1 MNSNHLLVTTDFSD
15 VSFAALKY
23 AAQMKQSEIT
33 LLSVVQSGDVPP
45 GLLKQMPDPDAV
57 KEYREDIIKQTEI
70 KLDSL
75 AKEYFP
81 DRIVNTK
88 IISGN
93 GDTASEICSYAD
105 NNHIEMIVIAGH
117 GRGSLGNLFIGST
130 VQKILR
136 ITKIPVIVVPKEQ
149 YF

>member
-1 MNSNHLLVTTDFSD
+1 MNSNNLLVTTDFSD
-15 VSFAALKY
+15 VSFAALTY
-23 AAQMKQSEIT
+23 AAKMKQSQIT

-57 KEYREDIIKQTEI
+57 KKYREDIIKQTEI

-81 DRIVNTK
+81 DMNVSTK
-88 IISGN
+88 ILSG
-93 GDTASEICSYAD
+93 DEDAASEICKYAED
-105 NNHIEMIVIAGH
+105 NNIHMIVIAGH

-136 ITKIPVIVVPKEQ
+136 VTKLPVIVVPKEQ

>member
-1 MNSNHLLVTTDFSD
+1 
-15 VSFAALKY
+15 
-23 AAQMKQSEIT
+23 
-33 LLSVVQSGDVPP
+33 
-45 GLLKQMPDPDAV
+45 MPDPDAV
-57 KEYREDIIKQTEI
+57 NKYREDIVKQTEI

-81 DRIVNTK
+81 DMNVSIK
-88 IISGN
+88 ILSG
-93 GDTASEICSYAD
+93 DEDAASEICKYAED
-105 NNHIEMIVIAGH
+105 NNIHMIVIAGH

-136 ITKIPVIVVPKEQ
+136 ITKLPVIVVPKEQ